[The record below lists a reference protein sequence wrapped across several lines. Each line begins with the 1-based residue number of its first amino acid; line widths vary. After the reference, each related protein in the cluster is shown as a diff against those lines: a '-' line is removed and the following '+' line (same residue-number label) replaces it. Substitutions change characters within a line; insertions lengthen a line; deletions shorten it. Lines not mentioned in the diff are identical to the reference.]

1 MKKKTIIRTGIAALT
16 GAVILCAGAFFMTHI
31 AVDGTFFPKD
41 ALIFD
46 LTGHNLSV
54 DEYQDLCARFPDRQ
68 ILWTVPFQGSRL
80 PMDTQTVTVTSLTS
94 EDADSLDH
102 LKNLKQVDGTH
113 CTDYEALL
121 YLQQRRPECQVLYQV
136 SIGGESCS
144 SLSSELTVSD
154 ATAEELESAL
164 PLLPRLRTL
173 TLEGNLP
180 KPEALAQLQTAF
192 PEVNMQYT
200 LDVGGKVLSSDA
212 RSLDLAAADVTRQE
226 LEHVLPLFRN
236 AEELIL
242 TDTGLTD
249 TELKALARQFPDIF
263 FLCTMEFAGKPFST
277 DSTEID
283 ISKCSITV
291 DEVEALLPFF
301 PKLKQLDMSY
311 CGIEDE
317 AMDALNR
324 RYPDIDILWTL
335 QIGLVTLRTDAIYF
349 FPAAI
354 NEMNLPSNEELKKLR
369 YCTEMI
375 AIDIGHSKAT
385 ECDWLEYTPHVKYLI
400 LADTKITD
408 LTPLSN
414 LKELIYLELFSMDLH
429 DYSPLLEC
437 AALQDLNISSTY
449 ADPEPITKMTWLHN
463 LMWNFVMED
472 PVLAEKAVLL
482 EEQLPDTNVTIQTWR
497 NIGGLWRHI
506 PNYYVFRDIIGGD
519 FFNQT
524 HTTTYWGNSDANR
537 ILSCDGGNPRFAGE
551 LLRDIVRFR
560 IDNGLP
566 IPGIKNVGSEK
577 AEILYQSLCEACE

>member
-1 MKKKTIIRTGIAALT
+1 
-16 GAVILCAGAFFMTHI
+16 
-31 AVDGTFFPKD
+31 
-41 ALIFD
+41 
-46 LTGHNLSV
+46 
-54 DEYQDLCARFPDRQ
+54 
-68 ILWTVPFQGSRL
+68 
-80 PMDTQTVTVTSLTS
+80 
-94 EDADSLDH
+94 
-102 LKNLKQVDGTH
+102 
-113 CTDYEALL
+113 
-121 YLQQRRPECQVLYQV
+121 
-136 SIGGESCS
+136 
-144 SLSSELTVSD
+144 
-154 ATAEELESAL
+154 
-164 PLLPRLRTL
+164 
-173 TLEGNLP
+173 
-180 KPEALAQLQTAF
+180 
-192 PEVNMQYT
+192 MQYT

-242 TDTGLTD
+242 TNTGLTD

-283 ISKCSITV
+283 ISKCPITV

-301 PKLKQLDMSY
+301 PKLQQLDMSY

-408 LTPLSN
+408 LTPLSS

-437 AALQDLNISSTY
+437 TALQDLNISSTY